1 MEERCYGKVLIKVII
16 MENESLNKIIDLNES
31 IPDRDVDFE
40 KSRNKKLYDKYVN
53 GFVTKIKLLK
63 KEKSFV
69 LDNSFNGVKAS
80 HHIMYKCK
88 VNDKGETLLL
98 TPDGHIGYEFLVE
111 FDKKD
116 PQYGIYYGCRGHI
129 KVGGQNKGIKQIKED
144 WERLEG
150 EITAVLNNT
159 FVDKD
164 FSKRFQPTNNANNK
178 TYWPFWISLGADE
191 DIIEV
196 AARATK
202 LIRNVYKKYINGWKP
217 REKNEEEDKEKEIPV
232 RTKYTEEAY
241 KKICDDIRKKCG
253 EERMKDFDLFIKRL
267 EERGVVI
274 LDDRYEK
281 CWKFVELMNVQVH
294 CLIKTACEVLG
305 LRPDNNGSKVPWG
318 FFSPIFLSI
327 YDEDFDSIRKQKPN
341 NDTVDDMKKLLRSLG
356 YEVKDR

>member
-1 MEERCYGKVLIKVII
+1 
-16 MENESLNKIIDLNES
+16 MENENSNKRNELDES
-31 IPDRDVDFE
+31 IPDRDFDFE
-40 KSRNKKLYDKYVN
+40 LPLNKELYDKYVN
-53 GFVTKIKLLK
+53 GKKDKDGKEGIATKIKHLGNDK
-63 KEKSFV
+63 AFV
-69 LDNSFNGVKAS
+69 SDNSFNGVKAN

-88 VNDKGETLLL
+88 LNDNGNTLLL
-98 TPDGHIGYEFLVE
+98 SSDGYIGYEFLVE
-111 FDKKD
+111 LDLVD
-116 PQYGIYYGCRGHI
+116 IGYGIYYGCRGHI
-129 KVGGQNKGIKQIKED
+129 KAGDQKSGIKRIEDD
-144 WERLEG
+144 WENLRVEV
-150 EITAVLNNT
+150 TAVLNNT

-164 FSKRFQPTNNANNK
+164 FSNRFQPTNNANNK

-191 DIIEV
+191 DVIKV

-202 LIRNVYKKYINGWKP
+202 LICNVYKKYINGWKP

-241 KKICDDIRKKCG
+241 KKICDDISKKCG

-281 CWKFVELMNVQVH
+281 CWKFVELINVQVH

-305 LRPDNNGSKVPWG
+305 LKRPDSNGSKVPWG
-318 FFSPIFLSI
+318 FFSPIFLST